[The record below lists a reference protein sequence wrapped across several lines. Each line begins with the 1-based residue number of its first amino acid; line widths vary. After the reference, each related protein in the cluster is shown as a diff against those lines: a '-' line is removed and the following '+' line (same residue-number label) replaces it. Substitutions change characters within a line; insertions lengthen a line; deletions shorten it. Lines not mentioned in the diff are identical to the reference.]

1 MPARPDTPYSAD
13 LGDRDPIQAMHQTS
27 ERIQAVVGSWPA
39 SRFEQTYAAG
49 KWTARQ
55 ILIHLA
61 QTELALGNRAR
72 MALATPHYV
81 AQSFDQDEWMVR
93 ESRLSGKDALE
104 ALLAIGR
111 MNAELFGSLP
121 AADRAVGFS
130 HP

>member
-1 MPARPDTPYSAD
+1 MPPVTPYTAD
-13 LGDRDPIQAMHQTS
+13 LGDLDPIQAIHETS
-27 ERIQAVVGSWPA
+27 ERIQAVVGSWPPTQ
-39 SRFEQTYAAG
+39 FEHTHAVG

-93 ESRLSGKDALE
+93 ESHLSGKDALE
-104 ALLAIGR
+104 ALVAIGR
-111 MNAELFGSLP
+111 MNAELFGSLST
-121 AADRAVGFS
+121 AD
-130 HP
+130 